1 MRMRF
6 RLSPSAVTM
15 IAILSLIVNPISLA
29 MGQSKTAAPAN
40 SSKLTDDRK
49 QPSALPTEPADDYFR
64 NIYRDFYDSYKL
76 GPEDQLALRIKGQPD
91 YSLEQ
96 VTVSPVGK
104 IYHPL
109 LGDLDVAG
117 LTVPK
122 LTEKLTIDLS
132 QYIIDPKVSLSL
144 LTANS
149 AKIGVLGMVEHPGV
163 LVMSRPLTV
172 LDAITMAG
180 GVNDSGSKSD
190 VTILRQNRG
199 GNPVTMKVNV
209 KKIMEAKSDPEANM
223 MLQAGDT
230 LIVHSNTRKK
240 ISNITSMLG
249 FTSFLWFIRGY

>member
-1 MRMRF
+1 MKKRF
-6 RLSPSAVTM
+6 ILSPSAMTM
-15 IAILSLIVNPISLA
+15 IAILSLIASPISFA
-29 MGQSKTAAPAN
+29 TGQSKTAVPAS
-40 SSKLTDDRK
+40 SSKFNDDRK
-49 QPSALPTEPADDYFR
+49 QAPLPTEPADDYFR

-104 IYHPL
+104 IFHPL

-122 LTEKLTIDLS
+122 LTEKLTIDFS
-132 QYIIDPKVSLSL
+132 EYIVDPKVSLSL

-180 GVNDSGSKSD
+180 GVSDSGSKSD
-190 VTILRQNRG
+190 VTILRRNRG
-199 GNPVTMKVNV
+199 GTSVTMKVNV
-209 KKIMEAKSDPEANM
+209 KKIMEAKSDPEENM

-240 ISNITSMLG
+240 ISNVTSMLG
-249 FTSFLWFIRGY
+249 FTNFLGFVRGF

>member
-1 MRMRF
+1 MRKHFM
-6 RLSPSAVTM
+6 LGPSAITM
-15 IAILSLIVNPISLA
+15 IAVLSLIANPISLA
-29 MGQSKTAAPAN
+29 MGQSKTAAPAKA
-40 SSKLTDDRK
+40 SKLTDDRK
-49 QPSALPTEPADDYFR
+49 QSSALPTEPGDDYFR

-122 LTEKLTIDLS
+122 LTEKLTIELS

-180 GVNDSGSKSD
+180 GVSDYGSKSD

-199 GNPVTMKVNV
+199 GTPVTMKVNV

-230 LIVHSNTRKK
+230 LIVHSNTRKR

-249 FTSFLWFIRGY
+249 FTNFMGFVRGF